1 MQMQNDFQRSGGAFL
16 WYTRG
21 MKKITIGMLAAV
33 DSGKTTLTEAILYT
47 TGQIRKAGRVDHGDS
62 HLDTN
67 SIERERGITI
77 FSKQAE
83 FEYGGMKATIL
94 DTPGH
99 VDFAAEMERTLSV
112 IDYAVLII
120 GANDGIKAHTATL
133 WKLLERHR
141 IPVFVF
147 VNKIDLAESV
157 ADVGNTGNAGAGNA
171 GNSGNENVAGGNAS
185 TVEGRNAAP
194 DAGLR
199 EKILSELN
207 KGLGA
212 ELTDFTDTESEEFSD
227 EVSLVSDRA
236 AELVLSD
243 MDDREKQE
251 AIDLEVIR
259 LIKERK
265 LFPVYFGSALKFSGI
280 EDLVAGIERYTA
292 VPRGDEKGEPSGTKH
307 LRWAR
312 CCSRI

>member
-1 MQMQNDFQRSGGAFL
+1 M

-67 SIERERGITI
+67 SIEERERGITI

-147 VNKIDLAESV
+147 VNKIDLAES
-157 ADVGNTGNAGAGNA
+157 AAG
-171 GNSGNENVAGGNAS
+171 
-185 TVEGRNAAP
+185 RQ
-194 DAGLR
+194 LR
-199 EKILSELN
+199 C
-207 KGLGA
+207 
-212 ELTDFTDTESEEFSD
+212 
-227 EVSLVSDRA
+227 
-236 AELVLSD
+236 
-243 MDDREKQE
+243 REH
-251 AIDLEVIR
+251 R
-259 LIKERK
+259 
-265 LFPVYFGSALKFSGI
+265 
-280 EDLVAGIERYTA
+280 
-292 VPRGDEKGEPSGTKH
+292 
-307 LRWAR
+307 
-312 CCSRI
+312 